1 MGGAYVNE
9 ATPIIIKTEIFFNIY
24 LSRNYLEGTYSKKF
38 TLFNTFLSSFKPRI
52 GSLHGGGIYAAS
64 GVLLMDVT
72 NPKIG
77 ATQYSIFQK
86 Q

>member
-38 TLFNTFLSSFKPRI
+38 TLFNTFLSS
-52 GSLHGGGIYAAS
+52 
-64 GVLLMDVT
+64 
-72 NPKIG
+72 
-77 ATQYSIFQK
+77 QK
-86 Q
+86 